1 MPGRIARFL
10 DQWALRR
17 AQTRWAGA
25 AASAGQMDTFA
36 LRSLRGEARAMRR
49 EIDRVIHAA
58 EPRLASAGASAA
70 LPRLP
75 LGTDWAWRADPW
87 SGPLPQPGAV
97 ANADRLAISEDLALY
112 LDCPLREV
120 IVRQLRNGDQDDGAP
135 FGLGLE
141 VLGFRGSFLSL
152 SLRLPEAAVLGLQAR
167 HLIRVDSVIDADRP
181 LRGFARLNIKH
192 GPNVTQLVSD
202 LPRDGRLRMVEFDLA
217 YSKLDETRIERAWL
231 DLIFNDMAWTAL
243 VLRELVV
250 SRRPRAEV

>member
-1 MPGRIARFL
+1 MPGRIARVL

-25 AASAGQMDTFA
+25 AATAGQMDAFA

-49 EIDRVIHAA
+49 EIDRVIHAT
-58 EPRLASAGASAA
+58 EHRLAVAGGSVVF
-70 LPRLP
+70 PRLP
-75 LGTDWAWRADPW
+75 LGTDWSWRADAW

-97 ANADRLAISEDLALY
+97 TTAERLAISEDLALY

-120 IVRQLRNGDQDDGAP
+120 IVRQMTDGGHGDGAP
-135 FGLGLE
+135 FGLAIE

-152 SLRLPEAAVLGLQAR
+152 SLRLPEAAVAGLKAR
-167 HLIRVDSVIDADRP
+167 HLIRVDSIVDADRT

-202 LPRDGRLRMVEFDLA
+202 LPRDGRQRMVEFDLA
-217 YSKLDETRIERAWL
+217 YAKLDETRIDRAWL
-231 DLIFNDMAWTAL
+231 DVIFNDVAGTGM
-243 VLRELVV
+243 VLRDMVV
-250 SRRPRAEV
+250 SRRPRAEL